1 MDEEII
7 YVSTLQSI
15 RCLNHAL
22 PSQKPQFTVLETRW
36 MRCYSVN
43 GTNCRWWRIARLN
56 IHPLTR
62 LAITV
67 LTLALTLQLI
77 AKKTPATY
85 TYVKR
90 HCCACRDLRVL
101 LKYIPV

>member
-36 MRCYSVN
+36 MRCYSLS

-67 LTLALTLQLI
+67 LTLVLTSPSI
-77 AKKTPATY
+77 VKNDTSY
-85 TYVKR
+85 VYVKR
-90 HCCACRDLRVL
+90 HCCVCKDMRAT
-101 LKYIPV
+101 